1 MPKLPDFSK
10 IAEKLDLQGI
20 MQNVKS
26 VISPGSVIPEHL
38 EGDPVVAK
46 LALIHA
52 AMQTV
57 KQLHDQQE
65 QEITKI
71 NTIIASIYKDIEGKQ
86 GLGVTSK
93 KPKAATPKTE
103 APSTTDKE
111 K

>member
-1 MPKLPDFSK
+1 MPKLPNFSK
-10 IAEKLDLQGI
+10 LAEKLDLQGI

-26 VISPGSVIPEHL
+26 VINPGSVIPEHL

-46 LALIHA
+46 LALIHS

-86 GLGVTSK
+86 GGGGVTTK
-93 KPKAATPKTE
+93 KPKAAATPKTE
-103 APSTTDKE
+103 TPSK
-111 K
+111 